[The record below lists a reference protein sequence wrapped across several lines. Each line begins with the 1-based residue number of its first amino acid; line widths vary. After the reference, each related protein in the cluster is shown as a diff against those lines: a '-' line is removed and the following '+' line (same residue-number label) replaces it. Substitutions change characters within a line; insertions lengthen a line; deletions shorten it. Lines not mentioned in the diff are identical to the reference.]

1 MKKIG
6 ILLVLALV
14 IGQINAQKK
23 VSPIVDGFGTV
34 FLIPNAS
41 VTPDLSLQYKII
53 ADIPT
58 AAARPDTINTGLEAA
73 ITLLNLH
80 GAGGVPAS
88 QIKLVLAVHKDA
100 GVALLNN
107 EAYQERF
114 KIDNPNKSMIEA
126 LQKAGVTITICGQT
140 MQKRKFA
147 PEALLPGIQIA
158 TSAMTTLTTYQLK
171 GYALMKF

>member
-6 ILLVLALV
+6 LLVLIAFVTSHLF
-14 IGQINAQKK
+14 AQKK

-41 VTPDLSLQYKII
+41 ITPDVSLQYKII

-58 AAARPDTINTGLEAA
+58 AAVRPDTINTGLEAA

-80 GAGGVPAS
+80 GAGGVSAN

-107 EAYQERF
+107 DAYQERF
-114 KIDNPNKSMIEA
+114 KVDNPNKAMVEA

-140 MQKRKFA
+140 MQKRKIA
-147 PEALLPGIQIA
+147 PEALLPGVQIA
-158 TSAMTTLTTYQLK
+158 TSAMTTLTTHQLK
-171 GYALMKF
+171 GYAVMKF

>member
-6 ILLVLALV
+6 LLFLIMLATS
-14 IGQINAQKK
+14 QINAQKK
-23 VSPIVDGFGTV
+23 VSPIIDGFGTV
-34 FLIPNAS
+34 FLIPNAT

-53 ADIPT
+53 VDIPT
-58 AAARPDTINTGLEAA
+58 AAVKPDTINIGLEAA

-80 GAGGVPAS
+80 GAGGVPAN
-88 QIKLVLAVHKDA
+88 QIKLVLAIHKDA

-107 EAYQERF
+107 DAYQERF
-114 KIDNPNKSMIEA
+114 KVDNPNKAMVEA

-140 MQKRKFA
+140 MQKRKIA

-171 GYALMKF
+171 GYAVMKF

>member
-6 ILLVLALV
+6 ILMMMALLA
-14 IGQINAQKK
+14 GQINAQKK
-23 VSPIVDGFGTV
+23 VTPVIDGFGSV
-34 FLIPNAS
+34 FQIPNAT
-41 VTPDLSLQYKII
+41 VTPDASLQYKII

-147 PEALLPGIQIA
+147 PDALLPGIQIA

>member
-6 ILLVLALV
+6 LLFLIMLATS
-14 IGQINAQKK
+14 QINAQKK
-23 VSPIVDGFGTV
+23 VSPIIDGFGTV
-34 FLIPNAS
+34 FLIPNAT

-53 ADIPT
+53 VDIPT
-58 AAARPDTINTGLEAA
+58 AAVKQDTINIGLEAA

-80 GAGGVPAS
+80 GAGGVPAN
-88 QIKLVLAVHKDA
+88 QIKLVLAIHKDA

-107 EAYQERF
+107 DAYQERF
-114 KIDNPNKSMIEA
+114 KVDNPNKAMVEA

-140 MQKRKFA
+140 MQKRKIA

-171 GYALMKF
+171 GYAVMKF